1 MTDLLPTADEVALL
15 RDLVAIPSVN
25 PGEREA
31 VTYLCAEMA
40 RRGFLTHIDGI
51 GNAIGTIGD
60 GRFHV
65 VLLGHIDTVPGQFP
79 VRIEGDDL
87 YGRGSVDAKGPLATF
102 VAAAARA
109 YERGALDG
117 LRVTVIGGIGEEA
130 HSPGANFLAETMP
143 APDACIIGEP
153 GNWESVVLGYKGS
166 MQLRY
171 IRWQPNAHGAGEEK
185 PAPQQAVDDW
195 NAITAYCIEQNEPG
209 KREFDSVTP
218 TLRGFASESDGIVQK
233 VTMTVNVRMPPG
245 LRPFELLEGMQERMW
260 NVPDEMLPGLRE
272 SFRETGYPVWSEEGE
287 RNWDDIV
294 RTEEGPVE
302 RSFLW
307 LLEPP
312 TPAYRCEKNTPLVR
326 SLLAGV
332 RAAGGTPRF
341 KVKTGTADMN
351 VVGPAWRCQMA
362 AYGPGDSSLDHT
374 PVEHIS
380 LAEYGRAIGSLA
392 NALGELA
399 TQMRGRGA

>member
-1 MTDLLPTADEVALL
+1 VSEQTTTAEEIALL
-15 RDLVAIPSVN
+15 HDLVAIPSVN
-25 PGEREA
+25 PGERQA
-31 VTYLCAEMA
+31 VTYLCEQMA
-40 RRGFLTHIDGI
+40 RRGFLTNIDGI
-51 GNAIGTIGD
+51 GNAIGSVGD

-65 VLLGHIDTVPGQFP
+65 VMLGHIDTVPGRFP

-102 VAAAARA
+102 VAATARA
-109 YERGALDG
+109 YERGLLDG

-130 HSPGANFLAETMP
+130 HSPGAHFLAETMP

-166 MQLRY
+166 MQIRY
-171 IRWQPNAHGAGEEK
+171 DIEQPNAHGAGQQAS
-185 PAPQQAVDDW
+185 APQVAVGAW
-195 NAITAYCIEQNEPG
+195 NSIVALCAPYNEG
-209 KREFDSVTP
+209 VTGAFDRVEP
-218 TLRGFASESDGIVQK
+218 TLRGFSSESDGLVQRARLD
-233 VTMTVNVRMPPG
+233 MNVRVPPSLNPAALWDRLSTEVQAG
-245 LRPFELLEGMQERMW
+245 RLSLLE
-260 NVPDEMLPGLRE
+260 
-272 SFRETGYPVWSEEGE
+272 SPV
-287 RNWDDIV
+287 
-294 RTEEGPVE
+294 
-302 RSFLW
+302 
-307 LLEPP
+307 
-312 TPAYRCEKNTPLVR
+312 PAYRCEKNTPLVR

-351 VVGPAWRCQMA
+351 VVGPVWQCQMA

-380 LAEYGRAIGSLA
+380 LTEYGRAIASLA

-399 TQMRGRGA
+399 AQTRGRGA